1 MVASFG
7 TALMDFN
14 ILTMSIAP
22 RDKHVA
28 QIQLDLERGLAA
40 MLGVLST
47 HRLPYPSRSF
57 DMVYFSRCLVP
68 WTKFDGL
75 YFMEIDRVLS
85 LGGYWVLSGPPIN
98 WKVTYKGNQSKARDF
113 ETEQISLED
122 FAKRLCWKKEA
133 ESGTIAVWR
142 KPTNH
147 IHCIQKLKLW
157 KSTRLCVGSD
167 PDASWYKKMETCIT
181 PLLNVTDIHA
191 ISGGALGKWP
201 KRLMTTPPRIKS
213 DRIKGITAN
222 TFNEDIKLWSKRVT
236 HYWVILKSLS
246 TGKYRNI
253 MDMNAGIGSFAAALM
268 KFPAWVMN
276 VVPYNAKE
284 NTLGVV
290 FERGLIGTYMDW
302 CEPFS
307 TYPRTYDLIHAYNL
321 FSMYKDKCDIVDIL
335 LEMHRIF
342 CRHGSA
348 IIRDHVGIIV
358 KVKGIADKIRW
369 NAKIFHSEN
378 GPFHPEKILLVDNSD
393 E

>member
-1 MVASFG
+1 MTQQKRIDSQLGRPFRRSGIGRRPAREYGVWSQRRQGGGTSFRQGVKGYVEEIKKVLPLTSGSIRTVLDVGCGVASFG
-7 TALMDFN
+7 ASLMDYN

-28 QIQLDLERGLAA
+28 QVQLALERGLPA

-57 DMVYFSRCLVP
+57 DMVHCFRCLVP
-68 WTKFDGL
+68 WTK
-75 YFMEIDRVLS
+75 Y
-85 LGGYWVLSGPPIN
+85 
-98 WKVTYKGNQSKARDF
+98 
-113 ETEQISLED
+113 
-122 FAKRLCWKKEA
+122 

-222 TFNEDIKLWSKRVT
+222 TFNEDIKF
-236 HYWVILKSLS
+236 
-246 TGKYRNI
+246 
-253 MDMNAGIGSFAAALM
+253 FAAALM

-335 LEMHRIF
+335 LEMHWIF

-369 NAKIFHSEN
+369 NAKIFHS